1 MRLSHSPCVR
11 FHRHRAGFTLI
22 ELLVVI
28 AIIAVLIALLLPAVQ
43 AAREAARRASCV
55 NNMKQMGLA
64 LHNFE
69 QTYRSFPAE
78 ATGSFYDVPPSAPRH
93 GWPSRILPYL
103 EQNAIAA
110 SMNFQVH
117 WYDQGNTTASN
128 AALGVFNCPSAI
140 PVSPGY
146 EYTLYGSTSN
156 PRQAYPGANWDY
168 GNSDSISTLLQVALG
183 VSSTAGVITA
193 SPDANA
199 VNFENG
205 TALAQITDGLSNT
218 IMVIEDS
225 SRPWLWQ
232 GRRFVPP
239 NPPTTSPK
247 NSVTGGVWA
256 SNLKAVVI
264 DGATYDGSLIP
275 GPCGVN
281 CTNNNEIFSA
291 HPGGANV
298 TMADGSVRFLK
309 AQIPIRLIA
318 ALVTRQGAEITSADS
333 Y

>member
-1 MRLSHSPCVR
+1 MSPHAQPAAR
-11 FHRHRAGFTLI
+11 RAGFTLI

-43 AAREAARRASCV
+43 AAREAARRAQCV
-55 NNMKQMGLA
+55 NNLKQMGLA

-69 QTYRSFPAE
+69 QTYKSFPVE
-78 ATGSFYDVPPSAPRH
+78 ATGSFYDVVPFVARH

-103 EQNAIAA
+103 EQATIAA
-110 SMNFQVH
+110 SLNFQVH
-117 WYDQGNTTASN
+117 WYDAGNTTAASTG
-128 AALGVFNCPSAI
+128 LGVFTCPTAI
-140 PVSPGY
+140 PVKPGY

-156 PRQAYPGANWDY
+156 PRIAYPGANWDY
-168 GNSDSISTLLQVALG
+168 GNSDSISAALIATLG
-183 VSSTAGVITA
+183 VGNGLGVISSGTDPNA
-193 SPDANA
+193 ANFDA
-199 VNFENG
+199 G
-205 TALAQITDGLSNT
+205 TTLAQITDGLSNT
-218 IMVIEDS
+218 ILAIEDS

-232 GRRFVPP
+232 GRRFVNPT
-239 NPPTTSPK
+239 PPTASPK

-264 DGATYDGSLIP
+264 DGSTYDGSLIP

-281 CTNNNEIFSA
+281 CSNNNEIFSF

-298 TMADGSVRFLK
+298 AMADGSVRFLRG
-309 AQIPIRLIA
+309 QTPIRIVA
-318 ALVTRQGAEITSADS
+318 ALVTRQGSEITSADG

>member
-1 MRLSHSPCVR
+1 MIARPLARSAR
-11 FHRHRAGFTLI
+11 GFTLI

-43 AAREAARRASCV
+43 SAREAARRASCV
-55 NNMKQMGLA
+55 NNLKQMGLA

-69 QTYRSFPAE
+69 QTYKSFPAE
-78 ATGSFYDVPPSAPRH
+78 STGSFYDVPPSAPRH
-93 GWPSRILPYL
+93 GWPSRILPFL

-110 SMNFQVH
+110 SLNFQVH
-117 WYDQGNTTASN
+117 WYDMGNTTAAN
-128 AALGVFNCPSAI
+128 AVLGVFNCPSAI
-140 PVSPGY
+140 PVKPGY
-146 EYTLYGSTSN
+146 EYTLYGRISN
-156 PRQAYPGANWDY
+156 PRQSYPGANWDY
-168 GNSDSISTLLQVALG
+168 GNSNSISALLQATLG
-183 VSSTAGVITA
+183 VSSAAGVITA
-193 SPDANA
+193 SPDPNA

-205 TALAQITDGLSNT
+205 TQLNQITDGLSNT
-218 IMVIEDS
+218 IMLIEDS

-239 NPPTTSPK
+239 TPPTASPK

-281 CTNNNEIFSA
+281 CSNNNEIFSF

-298 TMADGSVRFLK
+298 AMADGSVRFLK
-309 AQIPIRLIA
+309 DRVPIRIIA